1 MNKVILIGRLTKDV
15 ETRYS
20 NDLAISRYTLAVDR
34 KFKKEGEQEADFINC
49 VVFGKGGEF
58 AEKYF
63 SKGMK
68 VAVTGRIQTGSYSD
82 KDTGKTV
89 YTTDIIVE
97 EQEFVESKANR
108 QLSQIKPQLNS
119 GNEFMNIPDGL
130 DEELPFN

>member
-1 MNKVILIGRLTKDV
+1 MQNAKHLKNIKKENKSMNKVILIGRLTKDV

-63 SKGMK
+63 CKGMK

-97 EQEFVESKANR
+97 EQAFIGGKWKSF
-108 QLSQIKPQLNS
+108 LNTTR
-119 GNEFMNIPDGL
+119 
-130 DEELPFN
+130 

>member
-63 SKGMK
+63 TKGMK

-97 EQEFVESKANR
+97 EQEFCERKQDQNKSSN
-108 QLSQIKPQLNS
+108 N
-119 GNEFMNIPDGL
+119 GNDFMSIPDGL